1 MITLGGRACVEVK
14 KIEDEINNYLD
25 GYSIRILY
33 GDKIYV
39 KKKVSLPKKHAVKIK
54 VVSVYFDGD
63 KKQYFVKRFLI
74 EQIGNKTSFISEH
87 ENSQL
92 EIVST
97 DWLPQIELSFSKIKG
112 KEKDN
117 EIYFIYIKTT

>member
-1 MITLGGRACVEVK
+1 MLGDVEKTKYGYHKVMITLGGRASVEVK

-54 VVSVYFDGD
+54 VVSVYLDGD
-63 KKQYFVKRFLI
+63 KAY
-74 EQIGNKTSFISEH
+74 
-87 ENSQL
+87 
-92 EIVST
+92 
-97 DWLPQIELSFSKIKG
+97 PQIWIS
-112 KEKDN
+112 
-117 EIYFIYIKTT
+117 